1 MDAITLLIL
10 LLKTV
15 VVLVVLMTLCAYTTL
30 IERRLLAR
38 FQSRIGPNQAG
49 FFGVLQPLADFIKLL
64 FKEDLTPAGANRVIF
79 TLAPAMAFIPAFMS
93 IAVIPF
99 GPSFTLFGRQI
110 DMIISDINVGILFI
124 FAASSLGVYALVLAG
139 WSSNSKY
146 SLLGGLRAAAQMIS
160 YEVSLG
166 LSVVG
171 VLMLSGT
178 LSLTGIVTQQA
189 TIGEWFIWKQP
200 IGFLLFLIAG
210 IAETNRAPFDLPEA
224 ENELVAGY
232 HTEYSSVKFSMFFVA
247 EYANMVTISA
257 LATTL
262 FLGGWSGPW
271 LPPIVWFLIKV
282 AMFLFLYVW
291 LRATLPRL
299 RYDQLMRF
307 GWLILLP
314 AGLANIMITA
324 LLQRLGW
331 LAW

>member
-1 MDAITLLIL
+1 
-10 LLKTV
+10 
-15 VVLVVLMTLCAYTTL
+15 
-30 IERRLLAR
+30 
-38 FQSRIGPNQAG
+38 
-49 FFGVLQPLADFIKLL
+49 
-64 FKEDLTPAGANRVIF
+64 
-79 TLAPAMAFIPAFMS
+79 
-93 IAVIPF
+93 
-99 GPSFTLFGRQI
+99 
-110 DMIISDINVGILFI
+110 
-124 FAASSLGVYALVLAG
+124 
-139 WSSNSKY
+139 
-146 SLLGGLRAAAQMIS
+146 
-160 YEVSLG
+160 
-166 LSVVG
+166 
-171 VLMLSGT
+171 
-178 LSLTGIVTQQA
+178 
-189 TIGEWFIWKQP
+189 
-200 IGFLLFLIAG
+200 
-210 IAETNRAPFDLPEA
+210 
-224 ENELVAGY
+224 
-232 HTEYSSVKFSMFFVA
+232 MFFVA

>member
-1 MDAITLLIL
+1 MDALTLLIM

-15 VVLVVLMTLCAYTTL
+15 MVLVVLMTLCAYTTL

-49 FFGVLQPLADFIKLL
+49 FFGILQPLADLIKLI
-64 FKEDLTPAGANRVIF
+64 FKEDLTPVGANRVMF
-79 TLAPAMAFIPAFMS
+79 TLAPAMAFVPAFMS

-99 GPSFTLFGRQI
+99 GPSVTVFGRQV
-110 DMIISDINVGILFI
+110 DMVISDINVGILFI

-146 SLLGGLRAAAQMIS
+146 SLLGGLRASAQMIS

-171 VLMLSGT
+171 VLMLAGT
-178 LSLTGIVTQQA
+178 LSLTGIVTSQA
-189 TIGEWFIWKQP
+189 TIGEWYIWKQP
-200 IGFLLFLIAG
+200 LGFLLFLISG

-257 LATTL
+257 LATIL

-271 LPPIVWFLIKV
+271 LPPIVWFLIKI
-282 AMFLFLYVW
+282 AFFLFLYIW

-314 AGLANIMITA
+314 VGLANIILTA
-324 LLQRLGW
+324 LLLRLGW
-331 LAW
+331 LSW

>member
-1 MDAITLLIL
+1 MDALTLLIM

-15 VVLVVLMTLCAYTTL
+15 MVLVVLMTLCAYTTL

-49 FFGVLQPLADFIKLL
+49 FFGILQPLADLIKLI
-64 FKEDLTPAGANRVIF
+64 FKEDLTPVGANRVMF
-79 TLAPAMAFIPAFMS
+79 TLAPAMAFVPAFMS

-99 GPSFTLFGRQI
+99 GPSVTVFGRQV
-110 DMIISDINVGILFI
+110 DMVISDINVGILFI

-171 VLMLSGT
+171 VLMLAGT
-178 LSLTGIVTQQA
+178 LSLTGIVTSQA
-189 TIGEWFIWKQP
+189 TIGEWYIWKQP
-200 IGFLLFLIAG
+200 VGFLLFLISG

-257 LATTL
+257 LATIL

-271 LPPIVWFLIKV
+271 LPPIVWFLIKI
-282 AMFLFLYVW
+282 AFFLFLYIW

-314 AGLANIMITA
+314 VGLANIILTA

>member
-1 MDAITLLIL
+1 M

-15 VVLVVLMTLCAYTTL
+15 MVLVVLMTLCAYTTL
-30 IERRLLAR
+30 LERRLLAR

-49 FFGVLQPLADFIKLL
+49 FFGILQPLADLIKLI
-64 FKEDLTPAGANRVIF
+64 FKEDLTPVGANRVMF
-79 TLAPAMAFIPAFMS
+79 TLAPAMAFVPAFMS

-99 GPSFTLFGRQI
+99 GPSVTVFGRQV
-110 DMIISDINVGILFI
+110 DMVISDINVGILFI

-146 SLLGGLRAAAQMIS
+146 SLLGGLRASAQMIS

-171 VLMLSGT
+171 VLMLAGT
-178 LSLTGIVTQQA
+178 LSLTGIVTSQA
-189 TIGEWFIWKQP
+189 TIGEWYIWKQP
-200 IGFLLFLIAG
+200 LGFLLFLISG

-257 LATTL
+257 LATIL

-271 LPPIVWFLIKV
+271 LPPIVWFLIKI
-282 AMFLFLYVW
+282 AFFLFLYIW

-314 AGLANIMITA
+314 VGLANIILTA
-324 LLQRLGW
+324 LLLRLGW
-331 LAW
+331 LSW

>member
-1 MDAITLLIL
+1 M

-15 VVLVVLMTLCAYTTL
+15 MVLVVLMTLCAYTTL

-49 FFGVLQPLADFIKLL
+49 FFGILQPLADLIKLI
-64 FKEDLTPAGANRVIF
+64 FKEDLTPVGANRVMF
-79 TLAPAMAFIPAFMS
+79 TLAPAMAFVPAFMS

-99 GPSFTLFGRQI
+99 GPSVTVFGRQV
-110 DMIISDINVGILFI
+110 DMVISDINVGILFI

-171 VLMLSGT
+171 VLMLAGT
-178 LSLTGIVTQQA
+178 LSLTGIVTSQA
-189 TIGEWFIWKQP
+189 TFGEWYIWKQP
-200 IGFLLFLIAG
+200 VGFLLFLISG

-257 LATTL
+257 LATIL

-271 LPPIVWFLIKV
+271 LPPIVWFLIKI
-282 AMFLFLYVW
+282 AFFLFLYIW

-314 AGLANIMITA
+314 VGLANIILTA

>member
-1 MDAITLLIL
+1 M

-15 VVLVVLMTLCAYTTL
+15 MVLVVLMTLCAYTTL

-49 FFGVLQPLADFIKLL
+49 FFGILQPLADLIKLI
-64 FKEDLTPAGANRVIF
+64 FKEDLTPVGANRVMF
-79 TLAPAMAFIPAFMS
+79 TLAPAMAFVPAFMS

-99 GPSFTLFGRQI
+99 GPSVTVFGRQV
-110 DMIISDINVGILFI
+110 DMVISDINVGILFI

-171 VLMLSGT
+171 VLMLAGT
-178 LSLTGIVTQQA
+178 LSLTGIVTSQA
-189 TIGEWFIWKQP
+189 TIGEWYIWKQP
-200 IGFLLFLIAG
+200 VGFLLFLISG

-257 LATTL
+257 LATIL

-271 LPPIVWFLIKV
+271 LPPIVWFLIKI
-282 AMFLFLYVW
+282 AFFLFLYIW

-314 AGLANIMITA
+314 VGLANIILTA

>member
-1 MDAITLLIL
+1 M

-15 VVLVVLMTLCAYTTL
+15 MVLVVLMTLCAYTTL

-49 FFGVLQPLADFIKLL
+49 FFGILQPLADLIKLI
-64 FKEDLTPAGANRVIF
+64 FKEDLTPVGANRVMF
-79 TLAPAMAFIPAFMS
+79 TLAPAMAFVPAFMS

-99 GPSFTLFGRQI
+99 GPSVTVFGRQV
-110 DMIISDINVGILFI
+110 DMVISDINVGILFI

-146 SLLGGLRAAAQMIS
+146 SLLGGLRASAQMIS

-171 VLMLSGT
+171 VLMLAGT
-178 LSLTGIVTQQA
+178 LSLTGIVTSQA
-189 TIGEWFIWKQP
+189 TIGEWYIWKQP
-200 IGFLLFLIAG
+200 LGFLLFLISG

-257 LATTL
+257 LATIL

-271 LPPIVWFLIKV
+271 LPPIVWFLIKI
-282 AMFLFLYVW
+282 AFFLFLYIW

-314 AGLANIMITA
+314 VGLANIILTA
-324 LLQRLGW
+324 LLLRLGW
-331 LAW
+331 LSW